1 MQISIVIPL
10 YNEAESLPDL
20 LFWIKKVVNTHH
32 LSYEIILI
40 DDGSNDDSWNVIQ
53 QLNQKIDHVKAIRF
67 RRNYGKSAALNE
79 GFKIAKGDVVITM
92 DADLQDSPDEIPMLY
107 NMIIQDNYDLVSG
120 WKQKRHDPIT
130 KTIPSKFF
138 NATTRYMSGIQL
150 NDFNC
155 GLKAYKNKVVK
166 TLEMYGERHRYI
178 PLLAKWNGFQKIGE
192 KVVQHQ
198 ERKYGVSKFG
208 LERFLNGFLDL
219 MTIMFVGKFG
229 TRPMHV
235 FGLLGL
241 ICFFVGFCI
250 LIYLS
255 VDKLIFDATKIAERP
270 LFFFGILSAIIGMQL
285 FLTGFIAELITRNTH
300 KEIVYQID
308 ETIG

>member
-20 LFWIKKVVNTHH
+20 LSWIKKVLTDKNF
-32 LSYEIILI
+32 SYEIILI

-53 QLNQKIDHVKAIRF
+53 KLKKEFEQIKAKRF
-67 RRNYGKSAALNE
+67 RRNYGKSAALSE
-79 GFKIAKGDVVITM
+79 GFKLAKGDVVITM
-92 DADLQDSPDEIPMLY
+92 DADLQDSPEEIPALY
-107 NMIIQDNYDLVSG
+107 SMIMHENYDLVSG
-120 WKQKRHDPIT
+120 WKQKRHDPIS
-130 KTIPSKFF
+130 KTIPSRFF

-150 NDFNC
+150 HDFNC

-166 TLEMYGERHRYI
+166 TVEMYGERHRYI
-178 PLLAKWNGFQKIGE
+178 PLLAKWNGFHRIGE
-192 KVVQHQ
+192 KIVQHQ

-219 MTIMFVGKFG
+219 MTIMFVGKFA
-229 TRPMHV
+229 TRPMHI

-241 ICFFVGFCI
+241 LCFFVGFCI

-255 VDKLIFDATKIAERP
+255 IDKLIFDAIKIADRP

-285 FLTGFIAELITRNTH
+285 FLTGFIAELITRNSH
-300 KEIVYQID
+300 KEFVYQID
-308 ETIG
+308 ETID

>member
-20 LFWIKKVVNTHH
+20 LFWIKKVVNMHH
-32 LSYEIILI
+32 LTYEIILI

-53 QLNQKIDHVKAIRF
+53 QLNEKIDHVKAIRF

-107 NMIIQDNYDLVSG
+107 NMIIQENYDLVSG

-219 MTIMFVGKFG
+219 LTIMFVGKFG

-308 ETIG
+308 ETLE